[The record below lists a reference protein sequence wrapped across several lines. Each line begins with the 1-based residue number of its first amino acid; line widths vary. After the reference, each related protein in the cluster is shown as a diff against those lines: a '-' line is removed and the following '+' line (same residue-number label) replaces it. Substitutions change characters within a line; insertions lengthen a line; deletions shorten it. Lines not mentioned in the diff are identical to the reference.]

1 MLKDRYLSNDPFAW
15 NLYEIMQAK
24 PIISPHGHIDV
35 KVLLENKAF
44 TNPVELL
51 ITPDHYITR
60 LLYSQGISYEALGLD
75 GSKKDPKQIWQLFAD
90 NYHLFQVT
98 PSRIWMQEILYTL
111 FGINEIISSSN
122 ALSIYEVIDA
132 KLKTKEFLPQSLF
145 NRFNIEVLATT
156 DSTSTDLS
164 DHKKLAAVGLNGRVI
179 PTFRPDDISDPA
191 RSDWKQSLSNLSKQ
205 SGIEVS
211 SFANLLA
218 ALRKQR
224 DYFIDHGA
232 TATDHGVF
240 SAQTLK
246 LDKNEAQA
254 LFEKLLAGD
263 LSKENVEKF
272 RAGIL
277 FEHGVMSEQDGLVMQ
292 LHPGSLRN
300 YDKKIFDKYGAD
312 RGFDI
317 PVSLTFTK
325 ELQPLLNEVGS
336 SKKFKMVLYTLD
348 ESTYTRELAPLAGVY
363 PSIRLGPP
371 WWFLDSFNGTN
382 RWRDAVTD
390 TAGFYNTVGF
400 IDDTRA
406 FCSVPVRHDLARRQD
421 AVYLAKKVSEGLLTQ
436 SEALSLAPQLA
447 YQLSKDFFNL

>member
-1 MLKDRYLSNDPFAW
+1 MLKDRYLSNDPLAW
-15 NLYEIMQAK
+15 QIYEIMQSK

-35 KVLLENKAF
+35 KVLAENKPF

-75 GSKKDPKQIWQLFAD
+75 GSKQDPKQIWRLFAD
-90 NYHLFQVT
+90 NYYLFQAT
-98 PSRIWMQEILYTL
+98 PSRIWLQEILFSL
-111 FGINEIISSSN
+111 FEIDQVINSSN
-122 ALSIYEVIDA
+122 ADAIYDEIDA
-132 KLKTKEFLPQSLF
+132 KLKTNEFLPQNLF

-156 DSTSTDLS
+156 DSTCTDLS
-164 DHKKLAAVGLNGRVI
+164 NHKKLQSMGLSGRVI
-179 PTFRPDDISDPA
+179 PTFRPDDISDPK
-191 RSDWKQSLSNLSKQ
+191 RSDWKDTLNKLSKQ
-205 SGIEVS
+205 SGIEIAT
-211 SFANLLA
+211 FANLLS
-218 ALRKQR
+218 ALKRQR
-224 DYFIDHGA
+224 AYFIEHGA

-246 LDKNEAQA
+246 LEKKEAEE
-254 LFEKLLAGD
+254 LFQKLLDGD
-263 LSKENVEKF
+263 LSQENVEKF
-272 RAGIL
+272 RAAIL
-277 FEHGVMSEQDGLVMQ
+277 FEHGVMSAEDGLVMQ

-300 YDKKIFDKYGAD
+300 YDVKIFEKFGAD
-312 RGFDI
+312 KGFDI
-317 PVSLTFTK
+317 PVSLTFTR

-363 PSIRLGPP
+363 PSVRLGPP
-371 WWFLDSFNGTN
+371 WWFLDSFNGIN

-406 FCSVPVRHDLARRQD
+406 FCSVPVRHDLARRAD
-421 AVYLAKKVSEGLLTQ
+421 AAYLAKKVSEGFLTQ

>member
-122 ALSIYEVIDA
+122 ALSIYEVLDA

-218 ALRKQR
+218 ALRNRR

>member
-15 NLYEIMQAK
+15 QIYEIMQAK

-60 LLYSQGISYEALGLD
+60 LLYSQGISYESLGLD

-90 NYHLFQVT
+90 NYHLFQAT
-98 PSRIWMQEILYTL
+98 PSRIWLQEILYTL
-111 FGINEIISSSN
+111 FGVNEVINSSN
-122 ALSIYEVIDA
+122 AAAIYEVIDA

-156 DSTSTDLS
+156 DSTSADLS
-164 DHKKLAAVGLNGRVI
+164 DHKKLQAAGLTGRVI

-191 RSDWKQSLSNLSKQ
+191 RSDWKDALNNLSKQ
-205 SGIEVS
+205 SGIETS

-224 DYFIDHGA
+224 SYFIEHGA

-240 SAQTLK
+240 SARTLK
-246 LDKNEAQA
+246 LDKNEAQG

-263 LSKENVEKF
+263 LSQDNVEKF
-272 RAGIL
+272 RAAIL
-277 FEHGVMSEQDGLVMQ
+277 FEHGVMSAEDGLVMQ

-300 YDKKIFDKYGAD
+300 YDKKIFEKFGAD
-312 RGFDI
+312 KGFDI

-406 FCSVPVRHDLARRQD
+406 FCSVPVRHDLARRAD
-421 AVYLAKKVSEGLLTQ
+421 AAYLAKKVNEGLLTQ
-436 SEALSLAPQLA
+436 GEALSLAPQLA

>member
-1 MLKDRYLSNDPFAW
+1 MLKDRYLSNDPLAW
-15 NLYEIMQAK
+15 QIYEIMQRK

-35 KVLLENKAF
+35 KVLVENKAF

-75 GSKKDPKQIWQLFAD
+75 GSRQDPKQIWQLFAD
-90 NYHLFQVT
+90 NYHLFQAT
-98 PSRIWMQEILYTL
+98 PSRIWLQEILFTL
-111 FGINEIISSSN
+111 FEVDEVINSSN
-122 ALSIYEVIDA
+122 AAAIYEVIDA
-132 KLKTKEFLPQSLF
+132 KLKTKQFLPQSLF
-145 NRFNIEVLATT
+145 NQFNIEVLATT
-156 DSTSTDLS
+156 DPTSADLS
-164 DHKKLAAVGLNGRVI
+164 DHKKLQSAGLSGRVI

-191 RSDWKQSLSNLSKQ
+191 RSDWKQALSNLSSR
-205 SGIEVS
+205 SGIECS
-211 SFANLLA
+211 TFANLLA
-218 ALRKQR
+218 ALKKQR
-224 DYFIDHGA
+224 AYFIEHGA
-232 TATDHGVF
+232 SATDHGVF

-246 LDKNEAQA
+246 LDKKEAEE
-254 LFEKLLAGD
+254 LFQKLLAGD
-263 LSKENVEKF
+263 LSQDNVETF
-272 RAGIL
+272 RAAIL
-277 FEHGVMSEQDGLVMQ
+277 FEHGLMSAEDGLVMQ

-300 YDKKIFDKYGAD
+300 YDKKIFEKFGAD
-312 RGFDI
+312 KGFDI

-336 SKKFKMVLYTLD
+336 SKSFKMVLYTLD

-406 FCSVPVRHDLARRQD
+406 FCSVPVRHDLARRAD
-421 AVYLAKKVSEGLLTQ
+421 AAYLAKKVCEGLLTQ
-436 SEALSLAPQLA
+436 GEALSLAPQLA
-447 YQLSKDFFNL
+447 YQLSKDFYNL

>member
-15 NLYEIMQAK
+15 QIYEIMQAK

-60 LLYSQGISYEALGLD
+60 LLYSQGISYESLGLD

-90 NYHLFQVT
+90 NYHLFQAT
-98 PSRIWMQEILYTL
+98 PSRIWLQEILYTL
-111 FGINEIISSSN
+111 FGVNEVINSSN
-122 ALSIYEVIDA
+122 ASAIYEVIDA

-156 DSTSTDLS
+156 DSTSADLS
-164 DHKKLAAVGLNGRVI
+164 DHKKLQAAGLTGRVI

-191 RSDWKQSLSNLSKQ
+191 RSDWKDALNNLSKQ
-205 SGIEVS
+205 SGIETS

-224 DYFIDHGA
+224 SYFIEHGA

-240 SAQTLK
+240 SARTLK
-246 LDKNEAQA
+246 LDKNEAQG

-263 LSKENVEKF
+263 LSQDNVEKF
-272 RAGIL
+272 RAAIL
-277 FEHGVMSEQDGLVMQ
+277 FEHGVMSAEDGLVMQ

-300 YDKKIFDKYGAD
+300 YDKKIFEKFGAD
-312 RGFDI
+312 KGFDI

-406 FCSVPVRHDLARRQD
+406 FCSVPVRHDLARRAD
-421 AVYLAKKVSEGLLTQ
+421 AAYLAKKVNEGLLTQ
-436 SEALSLAPQLA
+436 GEALSLAPQLA

>member
-122 ALSIYEVIDA
+122 ALSIYEVLDA

-164 DHKKLAAVGLNGRVI
+164 DHKKLGAVGLNGRVI

>member
-122 ALSIYEVIDA
+122 ALSIYEVLDA

>member
-218 ALRKQR
+218 ALRNRR

-363 PSIRLGPP
+363 PSSRLGPP

>member
-15 NLYEIMQAK
+15 QIYEIMQAK

-35 KVLLENKAF
+35 RVLLENKAF

-60 LLYSQGISYEALGLD
+60 LLYSQGISYESLGLD

-90 NYHLFQVT
+90 NYHLFQAT
-98 PSRIWMQEILYTL
+98 PSRIWLQEILYTL
-111 FGINEIISSSN
+111 FGVNEIINSSN
-122 ALSIYEVIDA
+122 ATAIYEVIDA

-156 DSTSTDLS
+156 DSTSADLS
-164 DHKKLAAVGLNGRVI
+164 DHKKLQAAGLTGRVI

-191 RSDWKQSLSNLSKQ
+191 RSDWKDALNNLSKQ
-205 SGIEVS
+205 SGIEIS

-224 DYFIDHGA
+224 SYFIEHGA

-240 SAQTLK
+240 SARTLK
-246 LDKNEAQA
+246 LDKNEAQG

-263 LSKENVEKF
+263 LSQDNVEKF
-272 RAGIL
+272 RAAIL
-277 FEHGVMSEQDGLVMQ
+277 FEHGVMSAEDGLVMQ

-300 YDKKIFDKYGAD
+300 YDKKIFEKFGAD
-312 RGFDI
+312 KGFDI

-406 FCSVPVRHDLARRQD
+406 FCSVPVRHDLARRAD
-421 AVYLAKKVSEGLLTQ
+421 AAYLAKKVNEGLLTQ
-436 SEALSLAPQLA
+436 GEALSLAPQLA

>member
-15 NLYEIMQAK
+15 QIYEIMQAK

-35 KVLLENKAF
+35 RVLLENKAF

-60 LLYSQGISYEALGLD
+60 LLYSQGISYESLGLD

-90 NYHLFQVT
+90 NYHLFQAT
-98 PSRIWMQEILYTL
+98 PSRIWLQEILYTL
-111 FGINEIISSSN
+111 FGVNEVINSSN
-122 ALSIYEVIDA
+122 ATAIYEVIDA

-156 DSTSTDLS
+156 DSTSADLS
-164 DHKKLAAVGLNGRVI
+164 DHKKLQAAGLTGRVI

-191 RSDWKQSLSNLSKQ
+191 RSDWKDALDKLSKQ
-205 SGIEVS
+205 SGIETS

-224 DYFIDHGA
+224 SYFIEHGA

-240 SAQTLK
+240 SARTLK
-246 LDKNEAQA
+246 LDKNEAQG

-263 LSKENVEKF
+263 LSQDNVEKF
-272 RAGIL
+272 RAAIL
-277 FEHGVMSEQDGLVMQ
+277 FEHGVMSAEDGLVMQ

-300 YDKKIFDKYGAD
+300 YDKKIFEKFGAD
-312 RGFDI
+312 KGFDI

-406 FCSVPVRHDLARRQD
+406 FCSVPVRHDLARRAD
-421 AVYLAKKVSEGLLTQ
+421 AAYLAKKVNEGLLTQ
-436 SEALSLAPQLA
+436 GEALSLAPQLA